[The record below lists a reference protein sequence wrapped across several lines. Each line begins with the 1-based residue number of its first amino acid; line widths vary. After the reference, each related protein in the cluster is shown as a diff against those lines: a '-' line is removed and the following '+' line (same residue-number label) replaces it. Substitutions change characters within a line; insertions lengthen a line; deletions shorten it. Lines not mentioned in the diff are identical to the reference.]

1 MIFLVFSVFF
11 GGKIQVLEARKGFS
25 NWNTSA
31 SDRAH
36 RDLLETINGFVGT
49 GRCANR
55 EGSYGRSTLIGP
67 EWAVL

>member
-1 MIFLVFSVFF
+1 MSESGDGLVIFLVFSVFF
-11 GGKIQVLEARKGFS
+11 GGKIQLLEARKGFS

-49 GRCANR
+49 GR
-55 EGSYGRSTLIGP
+55 
-67 EWAVL
+67 